1 VAKELPG
8 ASLVEGV
15 RFTVQAM
22 VPNVVQGLFRRRRRA
37 VAAATKLNVDGQ
49 AVGLI
54 DGIRRGHG
62 PGPVWVRVGTDKML
76 LVLTTEDVRRV
87 LGGSP
92 HPFAPDPDAKRR
104 GMFHFQPD
112 ALTISRGTL
121 WENRRRFTE
130 SVLDTGEP
138 VHRLAARF
146 AAVVAEETAA
156 MLQEVDAAREL
167 DEGAGGGDG
176 ELRWDAFQAMLWRIT
191 RRVVL
196 GDAARDDVEVTEL
209 LAKLM
214 DEANGLPKER
224 SEHFDP
230 YMTRI
235 GEYVAAAE
243 AGSLVGLFDEA
254 PSDEETRPE
263 GQVTHW
269 LFAMGDTLST
279 NAFRALALI
288 ATHPRQRKEVEAEL
302 EGASGN
308 GGVDSA
314 AGIASLE
321 YLEGCLQEAMRLWP
335 TTPFLSRETVEEVE
349 WGAGTAP
356 AGAQVLISNTF
367 NHRDPERHEF
377 ANRFA
382 PEAWT
387 EGNAAEDWTFNH
399 LSHGPQGCPG
409 ADLALFIG
417 KGVLGNLLSKR
428 QIRLLEPK
436 LDPGKP
442 LPHMLDFF
450 SLRFAVEPRT

>member
-1 VAKELPG
+1 VARTLSS

-15 RFTVQAM
+15 RFTLQAM

-37 VAAATKLNVDGQ
+37 VAAATKLNADGH

-54 DGIRRGHG
+54 DGIRRGQG

-76 LVLTTEDVRRV
+76 LVLATEDVRRV
-87 LGGSP
+87 LEGSP

-112 ALTISRGTL
+112 ALTISRGKL

-130 SVLDTGEP
+130 AVLDTGRP
-138 VHRLAARF
+138 LHRLADRF
-146 AAVVAEETAA
+146 AAVIGEETAA
-156 MLQEVDAAREL
+156 LLEEVEAAREL
-167 DEGAGGGDG
+167 NEGAAGDG
-176 ELRWDAFQAMLWRIT
+176 ELRWDGFQATLWRIT

-196 GDAARDDVEVTEL
+196 GDAARDDLELTEL
-209 LAKLM
+209 LATLM

-243 AGSLVGLFDEA
+243 SGSLVGLLDEA

-288 ATHPRQRKEVEAEL
+288 ASHPRQRKEVEAEL
-302 EGASGN
+302 EEASGD
-308 GGVDSA
+308 GGLDG
-314 AGIASLE
+314 AGAIASLG
-321 YLEGCLQEAMRLWP
+321 YLEACLQEAMRLWP
-335 TTPFLSRETVEEVE
+335 TTPFLSRETIEETQ
-349 WGAGTAP
+349 WDGTAVP
-356 AGAQVLISNTF
+356 AESQVLISNTF
-367 NHRDPERHEF
+367 NHRDPERHDF
-377 ANRFA
+377 ANRFE

-387 EGNAAEDWTFNH
+387 EGDAGEDWSFNH
-399 LSHGPQGCPG
+399 FSHGPQGCPG
-409 ADLALFIG
+409 AGLALFIG
-417 KGVLGNLLSKR
+417 KGVLANLLSR
-428 QIRLLEPK
+428 RRIRLFEPN
-436 LDPGKP
+436 LDPDKP

-450 SLRFAVEPRT
+450 SLRFAVDVDR

>member
-1 VAKELPG
+1 MARELPS
-8 ASLVEGV
+8 ASFVEGV

-37 VAAATKLNVDGQ
+37 VAAATKLNADGQ

-54 DGIRRGHG
+54 DGIRRSHG
-62 PGPVWVRVGTDKML
+62 PGPAWVRVGTDQML
-76 LVLTTEDVRRV
+76 LTLATEDVRRV
-87 LGGSP
+87 LEGSP

-121 WENRRRFTE
+121 WENRRRFAE
-130 SVLDTGEP
+130 AVLDTGRP
-138 VHRLAARF
+138 LHRLADRF
-146 AAVVAEETAA
+146 AGVTAEETDVLLEA
-156 MLQEVDAAREL
+156 VDGAEL
-167 DEGAGGGDG
+167 E
-176 ELRWDAFQAMLWRIT
+176 WDAFQAALWRVT

-196 GDAARDDVEVTEL
+196 GDAAREDVEVTEL

-243 AGSLVGLFDEA
+243 PGSLVGLFGEA

-269 LFAMGDTLST
+269 LFAMGDTLSA

-288 ATHPRQRKEVEAEL
+288 ASHPRQREVVQAEMDAAMGDGGL
-302 EGASGN
+302 ERAH
-308 GGVDSA
+308 
-314 AGIASLE
+314 GIASLG
-321 YLEGCLQEAMRLWP
+321 YLEACLQEAMRLWP

-349 WGAGTAP
+349 WDGASAP
-356 AGAQVLISNTF
+356 PETQVLISNTF

-387 EGNAAEDWTFNH
+387 EGDAAEDWSFNH
-399 LSHGPQGCPG
+399 FSHGPQGCPG
-409 ADLALFIG
+409 AGLALFIG
-417 KGVLGNLLSKR
+417 KGVLANLLSQR
-428 QIRLLEPK
+428 RISLLAPQ
-436 LDPGKP
+436 LDPDKP

-450 SLRFAVEPRT
+450 SLRFAVQASQ